1 MDKKTWIIIGAIIL
15 AFGGIVGIS
24 VWQNRDNA
32 NSVHTVN
39 YDEYD
44 HLKVIP
50 ASEHT
55 GNIPEHV
62 VGDENAPILIFEY
75 ADYQCEGCAAMNPY
89 LNQLVEEYDGKV
101 AVVYRGYVLSYHQNG
116 TAAAS
121 AANAA
126 SLQGYWKEFKDLM
139 YANQNEWYSATPA
152 ERQKLFEKYFT
163 QANDGKGDLDKF
175 RSDMQSK
182 AVAQKIE
189 FDRGL
194 TEKVGLD
201 WTPSIWIG
209 DELIDR
215 TEMGSNF
222 LENMRKKIDA
232 KLEKME
238 KK

>member
-1 MDKKTWIIIGAIIL
+1 MDKKTWAVIGAIL
-15 AFGGIVGIS
+15 LVFAGIVGIS
-24 VWQNRDNA
+24 IWQNQGESH
-32 NSVHTVN
+32 SVQTVN
-39 YDEYD
+39 YDNYD
-44 HLKVIP
+44 IAKIIP
-50 ASEHT
+50 ADAQS
-55 GNIPEHV
+55 GNIEEHV
-62 VGDENAPILIFEY
+62 VGDPNAPILIFEY

-126 SLQGYWKEFKDLM
+126 GLQGYWKEFKDLA
-139 YANQNEWYSATPA
+139 YANQNEWYSATA
-152 ERQKLFEKYFT
+152 ADRQTYFEKYFT
-163 QANDGKGDLDKF
+163 QASDGKGDLDQF
-175 RSDMQSK
+175 RRDMQST

-194 TEKVGLD
+194 AEKAGLD

-215 TEMGSNF
+215 SEMGSQF

-232 KLEKME
+232 KLEK
-238 KK
+238 